1 MLQIKSKERSY
12 GINFPTTRKE
22 ITKDVIT
29 KLLENVNLPRHY
41 AVVALCSKMKL
52 FDYVSSIGSKKDYNV
67 GIDVCLGKINPED
80 NEHLKADVNEFI
92 VVDRSALERGNHLT
106 VNTMITYN
114 NAARYIKSD
123 DALCKSIF
131 GGEYNEHGVSP
142 TIYLLEFKIIPV
154 VDIKAVI
161 KESDKIVDPFMA
173 TIDIN

>member
-1 MLQIKSKERSY
+1 MLQIKSKDRSY
-12 GINFPTTRKE
+12 GINFPTSRNE
-22 ITKDVIT
+22 ITKDVLT
-29 KLLENVNLPRHY
+29 KLLENVNLPKHY

-67 GIDVCLGKINPED
+67 GIDVCLAKINDED
-80 NEHLKADVNEFI
+80 NTLLKAEVNEFV

-131 GGEYNEHGVSP
+131 AGDFNQMGVSP
-142 TIYLLEFKIIPV
+142 NIYLLEFKIIPV
-154 VDIKAVI
+154 VDIKAVV
-161 KESDKIVDPFMA
+161 KNSEKIVDPFLA
-173 TIDIN
+173 TVDIN